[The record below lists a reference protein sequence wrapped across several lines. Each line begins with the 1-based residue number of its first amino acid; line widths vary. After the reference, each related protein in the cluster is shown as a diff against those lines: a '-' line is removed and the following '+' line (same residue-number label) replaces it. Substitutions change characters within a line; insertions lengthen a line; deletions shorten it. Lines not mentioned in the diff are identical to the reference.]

1 MYVVPENIHTP
12 RWKEF
17 EKAYPHPTTQ
27 PQGLGLGLS
36 LSLSLSHLRNIIF
49 LDKLLFNRSP
59 FFLLFVWK
67 CSCII
72 ILHKVFKN
80 LLDF

>member
-36 LSLSLSHLRNIIF
+36 LSLSLSLKKYNFSGQTI
-49 LDKLLFNRSP
+49 
-59 FFLLFVWK
+59 V
-67 CSCII
+67 
-72 ILHKVFKN
+72 
-80 LLDF
+80 